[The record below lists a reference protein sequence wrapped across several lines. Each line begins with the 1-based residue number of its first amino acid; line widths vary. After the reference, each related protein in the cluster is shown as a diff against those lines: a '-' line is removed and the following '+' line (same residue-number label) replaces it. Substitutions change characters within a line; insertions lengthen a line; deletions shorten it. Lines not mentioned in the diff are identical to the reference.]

1 MHGRERASPG
11 GIPAARD
18 VAAPLFC
25 LCVTAVLSVFALVFV
40 FRCACRRCLFVFG
53 SVCNLENHELA
64 LREVEQL
71 LD

>member
-1 MHGRERASPG
+1 
-11 GIPAARD
+11 
-18 VAAPLFC
+18 